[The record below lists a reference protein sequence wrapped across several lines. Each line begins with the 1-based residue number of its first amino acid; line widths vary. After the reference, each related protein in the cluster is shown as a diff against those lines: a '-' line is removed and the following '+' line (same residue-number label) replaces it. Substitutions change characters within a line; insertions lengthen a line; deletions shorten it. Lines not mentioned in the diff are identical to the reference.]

1 MYDEDMYDED
11 MPVTYDN
18 INYYTSEI
26 AFYLKECD
34 KLETCLRD
42 YIQKKEDKKLIE
54 AMNGSL
60 VFYREIVRKYT
71 EKLERAVYHIKHFGP
86 ESIETPYTVVDLD
99 NDCIGYVNDK
109 ALYRTCLYELFY
121 EETESRFAFYG
132 LPCDD
137 LSSLTPFT
145 SLPENEQRQILSI
158 LNSKSELREWI
169 AKYKKIQKIRKKLKV
184 EVL

>member
-1 MYDEDMYDED
+1 MYDED

-18 INYYTSEI
+18 INYYISEI
-26 AFYLKECD
+26 AFYQKECD

-42 YIQKKEDKKLIE
+42 YIRNKKDKKLIK

-60 VFYREIVRKYT
+60 VFYREILRKYT
-71 EKLERAVYHIKHFGP
+71 EKLEYALDYIKRFGP
-86 ESIETPYTVVDLD
+86 EKLETPKTVVDLD
-99 NDCIGYVNDK
+99 NDCIGYINGK
-109 ALYRTCLYELFY
+109 AIYRTCLYELFY

-137 LSSLTPFT
+137 LSLLTPFT

-169 AKYKKIQKIRKKLKV
+169 ARYKRLQKIRKKLKK
-184 EVL
+184 